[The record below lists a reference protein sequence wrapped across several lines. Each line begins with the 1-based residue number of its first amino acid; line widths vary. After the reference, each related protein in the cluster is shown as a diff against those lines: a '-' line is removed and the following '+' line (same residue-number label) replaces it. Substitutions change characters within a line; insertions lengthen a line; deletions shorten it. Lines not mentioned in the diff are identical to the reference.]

1 MKRALFLSAIALMMM
16 NACQYD
22 ENKST
27 AGTAG
32 SPAITQPSNTTTS
45 THNASSKNFPFTN
58 FTQLE
63 IGAAFKI
70 TLTQAPEFSVV
81 ANGNTEDL
89 EKVNI
94 RKDGSTLKIGM
105 QNGSATDHAVIELVI
120 TMPNI
125 EELETSGVVEVTGTN
140 TFSGNKL
147 SLDLS
152 GSSAINMNIDV
163 QKLDINGSGATELNM
178 SGKASQLKLETS
190 GTGTASLIQLA
201 VNHAGIEMSGAT
213 SAQLNVAERMQA
225 EVSGTANIVYKG
237 NPSVTQE
244 VSGAASI
251 KKI

>member
-1 MKRALFLSAIALMMM
+1 MKPALFLAAIALLIM

-27 AGTAG
+27 AGA
-32 SPAITQPSNTTTS
+32 PVITQPSNITKN
-45 THNASSKNFPFTN
+45 THNVSSKNFPFTN

-70 TLTQAPEFSVV
+70 TVTQANEFSVV

-89 EKVNI
+89 EKVDI
-94 RKDGSTLKIGM
+94 RKDGSTLKIDM
-105 QNGSATDHAVIELVI
+105 KNGAVPDHPVIELVI
-120 TMPNI
+120 TMPKM

-140 TFSGNKL
+140 TFTGNNL

-178 SGKASQLKLETS
+178 SGKASQLKLELS
-190 GTGTASLIQLA
+190 GTGTAGLIQLA
-201 VNHAGIEMSGAT
+201 VNDAGIEMSGAT
-213 SAQLNVAERMQA
+213 SAQLNVAKRIQA